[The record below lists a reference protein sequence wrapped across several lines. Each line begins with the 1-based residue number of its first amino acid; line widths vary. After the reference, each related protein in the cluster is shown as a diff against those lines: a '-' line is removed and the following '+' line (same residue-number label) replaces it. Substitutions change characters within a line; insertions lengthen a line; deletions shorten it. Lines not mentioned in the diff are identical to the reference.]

1 MGNWKEDPKG
11 KNDDVVD
18 TGFIHSLLEM
28 RVKDIVKIDGV
39 NMNEEQL
46 NNKMEKEDEDEQV
59 VYNIKQVFSKDKVE
73 DLFP

>member
-1 MGNWKEDPKG
+1 
-11 KNDDVVD
+11 
-18 TGFIHSLLEM
+18 
-28 RVKDIVKIDGV
+28 
-39 NMNEEQL
+39 MNEEQL